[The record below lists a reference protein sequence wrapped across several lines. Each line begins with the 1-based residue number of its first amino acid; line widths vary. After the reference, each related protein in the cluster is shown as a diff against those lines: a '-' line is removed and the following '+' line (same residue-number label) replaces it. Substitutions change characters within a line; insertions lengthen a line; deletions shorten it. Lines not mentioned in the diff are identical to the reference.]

1 MNRLLPVSIAASL
14 LAAASAHA
22 QLTITWYTID
32 GGGVNAVSAGNFT
45 LGATIGQPD
54 AGQLGAG
61 SFVLSGGFWYGFS
74 PVPPVCDPDVNQD
87 GNADQGDVDY
97 LINVV
102 AGGDNPTGIDPDFNR
117 DGNAD
122 QADVDALINVVAGG
136 ACP

>member
-54 AGQLGAG
+54 AGRISTG
-61 SFVLSGGFWYGFS
+61 SLECIGGFW
-74 PVPPVCDPDVNQD
+74 
-87 GNADQGDVDY
+87 
-97 LINVV
+97 
-102 AGGDNPTGIDPDFNR
+102 
-117 DGNAD
+117 
-122 QADVDALINVVAGG
+122 GG
-136 ACP
+136 ADAAAACYANCDGSTAAPVLTANDFQCFLNAFAAGCT